1 VLNKTLRVSARGKI
15 VANRQA
21 AVNLSPS
28 IAGLPSR
35 PDPREPSPE
44 RLEQIIRDLPL
55 KKGGEDNSA
64 ADARELFEGYAVA
77 SWARVQQKKA
87 GTASLIGQARDLKKI
102 ASKSS
107 TLLKLLKRA
116 DRKTFEAWAKY
127 PEGIG
132 FNTATQEWLQLKQL
146 LEITAERATASARKL
161 ESITRKDR
169 SAARKGTKRVR
180 PIRLG
185 DLVTIEAA
193 NIYERRTG
201 KHAVRSIGRDSG
213 KPFGDFHNFLV
224 RVFEVLEIKSS
235 PDARNMQLQ
244 AELRGMK

>member
-1 VLNKTLRVSARGKI
+1 VDACTGRGG
-15 VANRQA
+15 A
-21 AVNLSPS
+21 SPFRGLKLPLS

-77 SWARVQQKKA
+77 SWARVQQKKT

-116 DRKTFEAWAKY
+116 DRKTFEAWAAVPY
-127 PEGIG
+127 PEAVAPEM
-132 FNTATQEWLQLKQL
+132 ATQQWLQLKDL
-146 LEITAERATASARKL
+146 LDITVQRATQSARRVENTLK
-161 ESITRKDR
+161 
-169 SAARKGTKRVR
+169 SAARPKRGKRGR
-180 PIRLG
+180 PMDQLG

-193 NIYERRTG
+193 NIYAHRTG
-201 KHAVRSIGRDSG
+201 KFAVRNIDRDSG

-235 PDARNMQLQ
+235 PDFRNMQLQQ
-244 AELRGMK
+244 AELRGMKKK